1 LQVSPKSVRPGG
13 YRVPVSLLVVVF
25 VLAIASSAWATGW
38 PPFSRDDFIVVAR
51 GGTATFLVGGARSV
65 LDNDVDLEGDPMSAV
80 LTRDVKE
87 GVLEFRSDGT
97 FVYTQ
102 NGGGKKGDKDRDEF
116 RYRAFDGTGY
126 SREAKV
132 RIEFEVS
139 PNNSPFTIGS
149 PNDQDAVEG
158 QFFQLPLAGFFG
170 DIDVDDTLRF
180 SASGLP
186 GGGRLRIDSNSGVLS
201 GTPNGSDVR
210 DSAYR
215 VRITATD
222 NEGASASLEFQLL
235 ISRRARADLDLT
247 ASVAVN
253 PVTVGEATQ
262 WNISIRNRG
271 PADLED
277 GELAA
282 QWATSGPSLSLT
294 APQNCVL
301 NDNNSTSPSINCSID
316 GLRANATAT
325 FDIRGTQNGDGDN
338 SLVAIALSDDPNMEN
353 NGKLTGAVVVSA
365 FSEGPAQII
374 NGSGADVATGDL
386 NGDGAM
392 DIVTTSNQTKVYFN
406 SSNQA
411 VTTTG
416 DSLGSGSGGNSVTT
430 LDWDGDADLDIAVA
444 GLTSMAGRVYLND
457 GSGNFPNRVDLNVA
471 GLGTVNA
478 LAAAD
483 FDQDGDED
491 LVLAGSANVMLIRSS
506 GPSGFASSSLP
517 VASGLDVSTADVN
530 GDGMDDIIV
539 VQAGNRLVR
548 ILRNN
553 GDGSSFSNQS
563 SLDRGSVASATP
575 TDIDSDGDVDLLLAV
590 DDGVLEF
597 PESKVVYQQSGGSF
611 SAGTNIGA
619 SPLSKM
625 LSGDIDKDG
634 VSDIIAINASGVHQ
648 VYRGLPSGGFTLNAE
663 QIVSSGMQRGVLTDL
678 NGNGSLDLVVAG
690 KRASVVEIHAN
701 NGLGK
706 LGLGDRIP
714 PAITLIGE
722 PLMVLAAG
730 AAYEEPGATAVDDI
744 DGDVSALIVIIS
756 NVNPTVIG
764 TYTVTYTAFDKSF
777 NSAVVV
783 RSVQVGVNQGSGG
796 GGGGVIG
803 PLFVVF
809 MFLCVAW
816 RRRRAI

>member
-13 YRVPVSLLVVVF
+13 YRVPISLLVLVF

-38 PPFSRDDFIVVAR
+38 PPFSRDDSIVVAR
-51 GGTATFLVGGARSV
+51 GGTATVLLGGARSV
-65 LDNDVDLEGDPMSAV
+65 LDNDIDLEGDSMSAV

-87 GVLEFRSDGT
+87 GTLEFRSDGT

-102 NGGGKKGDKDRDEF
+102 NGGGKKNDKDRDEF
-116 RYRAFDGTGY
+116 KYRAFDGTGY
-126 SREAKV
+126 SREARV
-132 RIEFEVS
+132 RIEIEET

-149 PNDQDAVEG
+149 PDDQDAVEG
-158 QFFQLPLAGFFG
+158 QYFQLALAGFFG
-170 DIDVDDTLRF
+170 DIDEGDTLRF

-186 GGGRLRIDSNSGVLS
+186 GGGRLRIDSNTGILS
-201 GTPNGSDVR
+201 GTPNASDVR
-210 DSAYR
+210 DSAYNVR
-215 VRITATD
+215 VTATD
-222 NEGASASLEFQLL
+222 NPGASASVEFKLL
-235 ISRRARADLDLT
+235 ISRVARADLDLS
-247 ASVAVN
+247 ANVAAN
-253 PVTVGEATQ
+253 PVTVGEPTE

-271 PADLED
+271 PANLED

-282 QWATSGPSLSLT
+282 RWATSGPTLTLS
-294 APQNCVL
+294 APPNCTL
-301 NDNNSTSPSINCSID
+301 SDNNTTSPSISCSID
-316 GLRANATAT
+316 GLMANDTAI
-325 FDIRGTQNGDGDN
+325 FDIQGTQNGDGDN

-353 NGKLTGAVVVSA
+353 NGILTGAVVVSA
-365 FSEGPAQII
+365 FSEGPAQVIS
-374 NGSGADVATGDL
+374 GSGADVATGDL

-406 SSNQA
+406 SSSQA
-411 VTTTG
+411 VTTIG
-416 DSLGSGSGGNSVTT
+416 DSLGSGSGGIAVTT
-430 LDWDGDADLDIAVA
+430 LDWDGDSDLDIAVA

-457 GSGNFPNRVDLNVA
+457 GSGNFPNRVDLDIG

-483 FDQDGDED
+483 FDQDGDGD
-491 LVLAGSANVMLIRSS
+491 LVLAGSGNVLLLRSS

-517 VASGLDVSTADVN
+517 VASGIDVSTADVN
-530 GDGMDDIIV
+530 GDGMDDIIA

-553 GDGSSFSNQS
+553 GDGSSFSSQS
-563 SLDRGSVASATP
+563 LLDRGSVASATP
-575 TDIDSDGDVDLLLAV
+575 TDIDGDGDVDLLLAV

-611 SAGTNIGA
+611 SAGINVGA

-634 VSDIIAINASGVHQ
+634 VPDIIAINASGVHQ
-648 VYRGLPSGGFTLNAE
+648 VYSGLPSGGFALNAE
-663 QIVSSGMQRGVLTDL
+663 QIVSNGMQRGVLTDL
-678 NGNGSLDLVVAG
+678 NGNSSLDLIVAG
-690 KRASVVEIHAN
+690 KGASVVEIHAN

-722 PLMVLAAG
+722 PLLVLAAG
-730 AAYEEPGATAVDDI
+730 EAYEEPGATAFDDI
-744 DGDVSALIVIIS
+744 DGDVSALITIIS

-764 TYTVTYTAFDKSF
+764 TYTVTYTAYDKSF
-777 NSAVVV
+777 NSASVV
-783 RSVQVGVNQGSGG
+783 RSVQVGVNQGTGG
-796 GGGGVIG
+796 GGGGAIG
-803 PLFVVF
+803 PMFVLF
-809 MFLCVAW
+809 MFLCAAW